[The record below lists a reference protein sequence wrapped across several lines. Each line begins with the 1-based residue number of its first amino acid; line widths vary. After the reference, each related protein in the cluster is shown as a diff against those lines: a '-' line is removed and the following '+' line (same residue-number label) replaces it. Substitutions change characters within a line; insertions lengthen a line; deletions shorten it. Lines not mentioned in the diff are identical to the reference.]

1 MSRLLHLVGA
11 CLGIFCL
18 WNLGGWVFSSFVG
31 RIQPGSPVM
40 IRFDQS
46 LTHKEVAGLLK
57 DKYHVID
64 SALGYRIYT
73 AFARSPKAK
82 PGTYQVQPGT
92 RYSDIAP
99 LLARG
104 PQRKEQEIRVIEG
117 WDLAKQAE
125 QLAAINPAWRATFLG
140 LAGQSGN
147 TAPFDPKWR
156 AEFPFLAPLPSNRS
170 LEGYLF
176 PDTYRVWEDEL
187 PESLIRKQLS
197 VFDQRIYQVFKD
209 EPLPAPLKTFDEA
222 VILASIVEKE
232 VQTTKDRAIVA
243 GLFLRRLQEGMALQ
257 SDATLTYITGS
268 NRGRA
273 TAAELQLESAYNS
286 YKNRGLPPSPI
297 AHPALSALQAVFNP
311 TKTNYRYFLTD
322 KQNNVL
328 YAATFE
334 DHIRNRQRAGY

>member
-1 MSRLLHLVGA
+1 MSRLLHLVLA
-11 CLGIFCL
+11 CLGILCL
-18 WNLGGWVFSSFVG
+18 WKFGGWAFSSFVG
-31 RIQPGSPVM
+31 KIEPGSPAI
-40 IRFDQS
+40 IRLDQS
-46 LTHKEVAGLLK
+46 LTHKEVAQRLQ
-57 DKYHVID
+57 DEYRVVN

-73 AFARSPKAK
+73 AIARSPKAK
-82 PGTYQVQPGT
+82 PGTYQIQPGT

-104 PQRKEQEIRVIEG
+104 PQRAEREVRVIEG
-117 WDLAKQAE
+117 WDLRNQAD
-125 QLAAINPAWRATFLG
+125 QLAAINPAWRPTFLG
-140 LAGQSGN
+140 FTGQSGN

-156 AEFPFLAPLPSNRS
+156 AEFPFLQSLPADRS

-197 VFDQRIYQVFKD
+197 VFDQRVYQIFKD
-209 EPLPAPLKTFDEA
+209 MPLPAPLKTFDEA

-273 TAAELQLESAYNS
+273 TAEELRLETAYNS
-286 YKNRGLPPSPI
+286 YKNRGLPPGPI

-311 TKTNYRYFLTD
+311 TKTPYRYFLTD